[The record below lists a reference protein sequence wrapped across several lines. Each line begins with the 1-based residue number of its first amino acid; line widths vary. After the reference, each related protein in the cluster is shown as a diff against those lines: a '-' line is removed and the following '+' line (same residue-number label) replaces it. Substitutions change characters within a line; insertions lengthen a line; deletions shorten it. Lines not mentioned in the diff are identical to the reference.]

1 MAELEMFSKR
11 MNSLI
16 ELSKNNGK
24 NTLLPFLDEAQEG
37 ILLSLLEKSYVP
49 YAVDGGII
57 NSDRCRYFIGDY
69 ECNDFK
75 INIYKIIY
83 NKKYYSIN
91 HRNVLGSLMALGI
104 KRECIGDIVVTDD
117 NDVYFAITDEISDFI
132 ENDFNYVGNIKIS
145 IEKIDYNVTNVI
157 RYQNKDY
164 FLNSLRLDLVI
175 SDGFG
180 IARSDAKDMILD
192 GLCKVN
198 QIEVLKPDHKVELND
213 EISLRHKGR
222 LKLIEIHGLSKSG
235 KIRVTLGRRI

>member
-11 MNSLI
+11 VNSLI

-24 NTLLPFLDEAQEG
+24 NTLLPFLDEAQVG
-37 ILLSLLEKSYVP
+37 VLLPLLEKYHIP
-49 YAVDGGII
+49 YATDGGII
-57 NSDRCRYFIGDY
+57 NADRCRYYIGDY
-69 ECNDFK
+69 ECMDFK
-75 INIYKIIY
+75 INTYKIIY
-83 NKKYYSIN
+83 NTKYYSIN

-104 KRECIGDIVVTDD
+104 KRECIGDIVIDD
-117 NDVYFAITDEISDFI
+117 KNVYFAITDEISDFI

-145 IEKIDYNVTNVI
+145 IEKVLYPITNVI
-157 RYQNKDY
+157 RYESKDY

-180 IARSDAKDMILD
+180 IPRSDAKDMILD

-198 QIEVLKPDHKVELND
+198 QIEVLKPDHKIEEND

-222 LKLIEIHGLSKSG
+222 IKLIEVHGLSKSG
-235 KIRVTLGRRI
+235 KTRVTLGRRI

>member
-1 MAELEMFSKR
+1 MAELEMFTKR
-11 MNSLI
+11 VNSLI

-24 NTLLPFLDEAQEG
+24 NTLLPFLDEAQVG
-37 ILLSLLEKSYVP
+37 VLLPLLEKCHIP

-57 NSDRCRYFIGDY
+57 NADRCRYYIGDY

-75 INIYKIIY
+75 INTYKIIY
-83 NKKYYSIN
+83 NTKYYSIN

-104 KRECIGDIVVTDD
+104 KRECIGDIVIDD
-117 NDVYFAITDEISDFI
+117 TNVYFAITDEISDFI

-145 IEKIDYNVTNVI
+145 IEKIDYPITNVI
-157 RYQNKDY
+157 RYVNKDY

-180 IARSDAKDMILD
+180 IPRSDAKDMILD

-198 QIEVLKPDHKVELND
+198 QIEVLKPDHKIEEND

-235 KIRVTLGRRI
+235 KIRITLGRRI